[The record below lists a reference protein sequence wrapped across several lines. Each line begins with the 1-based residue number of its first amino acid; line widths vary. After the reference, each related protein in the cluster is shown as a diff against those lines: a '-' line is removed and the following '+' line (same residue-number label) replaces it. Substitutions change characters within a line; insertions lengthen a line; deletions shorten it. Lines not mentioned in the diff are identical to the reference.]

1 VGFSN
6 RLPPLQGLS
15 MTNTKGTVFVVDD
28 DPSMR
33 KALER
38 LCRSAGLKVKTFAA
52 ARDFLDHA
60 APDGPACLVL
70 DVRMPGLSGLDLQ
83 AEIAARNMQTP
94 IVFITGHG
102 DIPMSVKAMKAGA
115 VDFLTKPFRNTAL
128 IAVIREAISKDVRLK
143 ESQGEQQTIERRL
156 QTLTPREREVFEMVV
171 KGMLNKQIAF
181 ELGTSEQTIKVH
193 RGRMMEKMQVTSV
206 AELVRAAVKIGA
218 RKS

>member
-1 VGFSN
+1 MPN
-6 RLPPLQGLS
+6 PE
-15 MTNTKGTVFVVDD
+15 GTVFVVDD

-38 LCRSAGLKVKTFAA
+38 LCRSAGLKVKTFAS
-52 ARDFLDHA
+52 AREFLDRG

-83 AEIAARNMQTP
+83 AEIAARNIQTP

-115 VDFLTKPFRNTAL
+115 VDFLTKPFRHRDL
-128 IAVIREAISKDVRLK
+128 MAVIRQAISKDVRLK
-143 ESQGEQQTIERRL
+143 ESRGEQRAVAERL
-156 QTLTPREREVFEMVV
+156 QSLTPRERQVFEMVV
-171 KGMLNKQIAF
+171 KGTLNKQIAF

-193 RGRMMEKMQVTSV
+193 RSRVMEKMQVASV
-206 AELVRAAVKIGA
+206 AELVQLAVKIGA
-218 RKS
+218 LKS